1 MSNLITLLIV
11 LGLPALLMW
20 AEKHVKLIKW
30 VSPIILCYVAGIVIA
45 NKSILDPGQDLLD
58 NTTGIAVG
66 LAIPLLLFSTNLKK
80 WLGQASKALLSFGIG
95 IVGVL
100 LASTLAYFIFSG
112 SVDEA
117 NKVSGMMVGVYS
129 GGTPN
134 MAAIGKA
141 VDVKDEV
148 FALLNGADV
157 IISGVYFIFLLAFA
171 KPLLGK
177 IMPKFRS
184 SKNLEEANGS
194 FNLNDLRGHSF
205 KCNLKKILAG
215 VGLAAL
221 VLGLAFGMAELF
233 IAEGKSDPWIIL
245 IITTAAIALS
255 FIPKVRN
262 LRGTY
267 KSAEYLLLVFAV
279 AIGCM
284 ADLKELLEAGPQLFL
299 FCGFVVFASIIFHY
313 AGAALFKIDVDTVII
328 TSTAAIYG
336 PAFVGPVA
344 NAIKNPKVIVSG
356 ITMGLLGY
364 SLANY
369 LGQGI
374 AGLLG
379 LL

>member
-1 MSNLITLLIV
+1 MSDLITLIIV
-11 LGLPALLMW
+11 LALPAILLW
-20 AEKHVKLIKW
+20 TEKRVKLVKW
-30 VSPIILCYVAGIVIA
+30 VSPIILCYIAGIVIA
-45 NKSILDPGQDLLD
+45 NTSLLEPSPGFLED
-58 NTTGIAVG
+58 TTGIAVG

-100 LASTLAYFIFSG
+100 LASTAAYFIFSG
-112 SVDEA
+112 SVEDA

-141 VDVKDEV
+141 VGVQEEV

-177 IMPKFRS
+177 FMPKFRNS
-184 SKNLEEANGS
+184 RELEDANGS
-194 FNLNDLRGHSF
+194 FKLNDLAGHSF
-205 KCNLKKILAG
+205 KSNLVRILTG
-215 VGLAAL
+215 VALAAV
-221 VLGLAFGMAELF
+221 VLGMAFGLTLL
-233 IAEGKSDPWIIL
+233 INNPDKRGPWTIL
-245 IITTAAIALS
+245 IITTVAIALS
-255 FIPKVRN
+255 FFPKVRN

-284 ADLKELLEAGPQLFL
+284 ADMQELVKAGPSLFL
-299 FCGFVVFASIIFHY
+299 FCGFVVVSSIIFHY
-313 AGAALFKIDVDTVII
+313 AVAALFKIDVDTVII

-344 NAIKNPKVIVSG
+344 NSIKNPRVIVSG

-364 SLANY
+364 SFANY